1 MAMKY
6 YEEKEI
12 KLLKVIKRGA
22 LLSKVLSDEKF
33 LFLISQGWI
42 GMGMNR

>member
-12 KLLKVIKRGA
+12 KLLKVLKRA

-42 GMGMNR
+42 GMGMSR